1 MSDVAC
7 NVTHSQGDMAA
18 LCLWSSIVAELTYIR
33 HGVPLE
39 EYQLTRRDHHD
50 QQISKQIRDAV
61 ERDAAKWR
69 AEEEADPG
77 LRARRAKT
85 VHRALEMIA
94 SSQPADQEIMRWRVR
109 LYCGHIAETRRHH
122 TVTEPRM
129 HGSSS
134 MRCPECGVDPALIVA
149 YEPIGLLAEPP
160 PANHA
165 LPLQPKR
172 FSRTQLEQRVA
183 ELEAE
188 VRRLKSEDSGSE
200 RSLSQIRRPT

>member
-1 MSDVAC
+1 
-7 NVTHSQGDMAA
+7 
-18 LCLWSSIVAELTYIR
+18 
-33 HGVPLE
+33 
-39 EYQLTRRDHHD
+39 
-50 QQISKQIRDAV
+50 
-61 ERDAAKWR
+61 
-69 AEEEADPG
+69 
-77 LRARRAKT
+77 
-85 VHRALEMIA
+85 
-94 SSQPADQEIMRWRVR
+94 
-109 LYCGHIAETRRHH
+109 
-122 TVTEPRM
+122 
-129 HGSSS
+129 